1 MNYNY
6 RNKKQSLNYLT
17 TSGTGSSDIRQK
29 EQGICKRAEIK
40 LLTLLSL
47 ILMFGLG
54 FSTIHD
60 AGELTENRTDR
71 SDRKTDHLDPPTPP
85 EVLKDLLLPDDLWEL
100 YRAANIRLELNEVR
114 YARAPAH
121 SMQSLHRRWIEDAS
135 MEAALHAHGN
145 WDEIR
150 STAIGTVRYI
160 EPRSGMLR
168 RLMVKLEDSDR
179 PGFQRWVYYQHEDLS
194 ELGMDDYF
202 IPRVAVDA
210 AIDGSEAYFVRLD
223 PDRQTSIGH
232 FGKAGWSIVDGR
244 KILWVH
250 RIPNNDYS
258 TSIFSYEESGDTTT
272 VKYYTTNM
280 ELMGELIYSKTDGSG
295 SFMAPGQNEDQPIC
309 WDSSMVNST
318 C

>member
-1 MNYNY
+1 MKND
-6 RNKKQSLNYLT
+6 KFK
-17 TSGTGSSDIRQK
+17 
-29 EQGICKRAEIK
+29 
-40 LLTLLSL
+40 LLSL
-47 ILMFGLG
+47 VSMILIFGLG
-54 FSTIHD
+54 FSTLYN
-60 AGELTENRTDR
+60 AGEFTENRSDFA
-71 SDRKTDHLDPPTPP
+71 DRKTNLQDPPPP
-85 EVLKDLLLPDDLWEL
+85 EVLKDLLLPGDLWDL
-100 YRAANIRLELNEVR
+100 YRAANIRLERNEVR
-114 YARAPAH
+114 YARAPAQ
-121 SMQSLHRRWIEDAS
+121 SMQSLHRRWNEDAA

-168 RLMVKLEDSDR
+168 NLMVNLEDSDK
-179 PGFQRWVYYQHEDLS
+179 PGFQRWVYYQYEDLS
-194 ELGMDDYF
+194 ELGMGDHF

-232 FGKAGWSIVDGR
+232 FGKTGWSIVDGR

-250 RIPNNDYS
+250 NVPDTDHS
-258 TSIFSYEESGDTTT
+258 TAIFSYEESGDMAT
-272 VKYYTTNM
+272 VKFYNTKM

-295 SFMAPGQNEDQPIC
+295 SFMAPGQNEDNPVC
-309 WDSSMVNST
+309 WDSSMVNSE